1 MKEKIIFTNGL
12 IDLAQ
17 PRLGTKVIYK
27 TDDFFASANRIISP
41 TIPVFKEGV
50 FDKHGKWMNMMRDK
64 LGLYG
69 LDNKDNLLILDLLT
83 WMHEKQAD
91 YTNTFCHLMNIEQK
105 KELLYE
111 DNNFINWKKRWKER
125 LLKNDKTQKKYLEL
139 MRNNNPL
146 VIPRNHKVEEALNA
160 ADQNNFKPIFKI
172 LEILSKPYNDQKNIN
187 DYQYPNLSNE
197 KYQTFCGT

>member
-1 MKEKIIFTNGL
+1 
-12 IDLAQ
+12 
-17 PRLGTKVIYK
+17 
-27 TDDFFASANRIISP
+27 
-41 TIPVFKEGV
+41 
-50 FDKHGKWMNMMRDK
+50 MRDK

-160 ADQNNFKPIFKI
+160 ADQNNFKPVFKI